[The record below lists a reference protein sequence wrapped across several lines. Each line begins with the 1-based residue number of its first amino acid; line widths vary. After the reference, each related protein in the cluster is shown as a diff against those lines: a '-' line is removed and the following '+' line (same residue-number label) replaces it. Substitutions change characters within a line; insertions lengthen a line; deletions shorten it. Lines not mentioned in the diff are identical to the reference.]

1 MRLFRRSLSG
11 FHLPSHLR
19 MPFLTPTS
27 GGRCMI
33 VGAPFW
39 RYFLAVVP
47 PEPAVAPLIN
57 AIRELDAS
65 SRPFRILSHVDEA
78 GKVFN
83 ASFFETEENMNR
95 FLTWYTANALEPG
108 SAYHV
113 CLTSAAMLGDVLP
126 TGQSLL
132 FGKGVRVLADTRF
145 GEFQLGMALRY
156 SHYTLRDGAMHEEA
170 RMQAAAP
177 ELEEQIA
184 SQMLLEGIS
193 YFGRLVMEQP
203 AAKGGMPQFIS
214 AARYGS
220 VEEARRGTLVTRELL
235 GPQMSRWFSAHKDL
249 VGTATRVLEL

>member
-1 MRLFRRSLSG
+1 
-11 FHLPSHLR
+11 
-19 MPFLTPTS
+19 
-27 GGRCMI
+27 
-33 VGAPFW
+33 
-39 RYFLAVVP
+39 
-47 PEPAVAPLIN
+47 
-57 AIRELDAS
+57 
-65 SRPFRILSHVDEA
+65 
-78 GKVFN
+78 
-83 ASFFETEENMNR
+83 MNR

-113 CLTSAAMLGDVLP
+113 CLTSAAMPGDVLP

-145 GEFQLGMALRY
+145 GEFQLGMACRY

-184 SQMLLEGIS
+184 AQMLLEGIS

-203 AAKGGMPQFIS
+203 TAKGGMPQFIS

-220 VEEARRGTLVTRELL
+220 VEDARRGTLVTRELL
-235 GPQMSRWFSAHKDL
+235 GPQMSRWFLAHKDL

>member
-1 MRLFRRSLSG
+1 
-11 FHLPSHLR
+11 
-19 MPFLTPTS
+19 
-27 GGRCMI
+27 MI

-83 ASFFETEENMNR
+83 ASFFETEEIMNR

-113 CLTSAAMLGDVLP
+113 CLTSAAMPGDVLP

-145 GEFQLGMALRY
+145 GEFQLGMACRY

-177 ELEEQIA
+177 EL
-184 SQMLLEGIS
+184 LEGIS

-203 AAKGGMPQFIS
+203 TAKGGMPQFIS

-220 VEEARRGTLVTRELL
+220 VEDARRGTLVTRELL
-235 GPQMSRWFSAHKDL
+235 GPQMSRWFLAHKDL